1 MNEDLLVQCSNAV
14 VMLVKSK
21 TEKRR
26 YNKTKKIDLQLRLV
40 RPLVDNKRNFLLDK
54 LLVRI
59 RK

>member
-40 RPLVDNKRNFLLDK
+40 RPLVDN
-54 LLVRI
+54 
-59 RK
+59 